1 MDTRVIC
8 FSRSMSGGG
17 DEIARKV
24 ADKIRFRY
32 VDDEIIITAAE
43 KEGVSPIMI
52 GKVERSSPI
61 IDRILGSM
69 SYNNPKQE
77 EKGGGSY
84 QITSSKLSQSE
95 GYRQII
101 QDVIVETAK
110 MGKVVIVA
118 HGAAIPLSEMSGV
131 LRVFVTASQSNRTKR
146 HMSTSNLDEQ
156 KAREDIVASDRQR
169 TDYFRKFYHIDQELP
184 THYDIVLNTDHLTP
198 SIAVDVVVRIAKKLK
213 TDMYEP
219 AQDERG

>member
-8 FSRSMSGGG
+8 FSRSMSAVG
-17 DEIARKV
+17 DEIARMV

-32 VDDEIIITAAE
+32 VDDEIIIMAAE
-43 KEGVSPIMI
+43 KEGVPPVTI

-118 HGAAIPLSEMSGV
+118 HGASILLSEMSGI
-131 LRVFVTASQSNRTKR
+131 LRVFVTSSQSNRTKR

-156 KAREDIVASDRQR
+156 KAREDIAASDRQR
-169 TDYFRKFYHIDQELP
+169 KDYFRTFF
-184 THYDIVLNTDHLTP
+184 TM
-198 SIAVDVVVRIAKKLK
+198 SIRNFRLI
-213 TDMYEP
+213 TT
-219 AQDERG
+219 